1 MKNFTRFAA
10 AILLASGT
18 MMANAPA
25 LAQDQAIDL
34 KGDVKLEKVMIDDGG
49 QSLVELVEPDTI
61 VPGDK
66 LIFGTEYSNN
76 GTETVTN
83 FVVTNPVPSAVRLAP
98 AAPADLIVSVDGG
111 ATWGELATLSVEQA
125 DGTSRPAQQADVTHI
140 RWTLATVAPGVKGRL
155 EYPAIIR

>member
-1 MKNFTRFAA
+1 MKNFAKIAA

-18 MMANAPA
+18 MSASAPA
-25 LAQDQAIDL
+25 LAQAQAIDL

-49 QSLVELVEPDTI
+49 ERSVELVEPETI

-76 GTETVTN
+76 SADPVTN
-83 FVVTNPVPSAVRLAP
+83 FVVTNPVPNAVRLSP
-98 AAPADLIVSVDGG
+98 GAPADLTVSVDGG
-111 ATWGELATLSVEQA
+111 ANWGQLAALSVEQA
-125 DGTSRPAQQADVTHI
+125 DGTSRPAQHADVTHI
-140 RWTLATVAPGVKGRL
+140 RWTLASVAPGEKGRL

>member
-1 MKNFTRFAA
+1 MRNFAKIAA

-18 MMANAPA
+18 MSASAPA
-25 LAQDQAIDL
+25 LAQAQAIDL

-49 QSLVELVEPDTI
+49 ERSVELVEPETI

-76 GTETVTN
+76 SADPVTN
-83 FVVTNPVPSAVRLAP
+83 FVVTNPVPNAVRLAP
-98 AAPADLIVSVDGG
+98 GAPADLTVSVDGG
-111 ATWGELATLSVEQA
+111 ANWGQLAALSVEQA
-125 DGTSRPAQQADVTHI
+125 DGTSRPAQHADVTHI
-140 RWTLATVAPGVKGRL
+140 RWTLASVAPGEKGRL

>member
-1 MKNFTRFAA
+1 MKNFAKIAA

-18 MMANAPA
+18 MAASAPA
-25 LAQDQAIDL
+25 FAQAQAIDL

-49 QSLVELVEPDTI
+49 EPSVELVEPGTI

-76 GTETVTN
+76 SADPVTN
-83 FVVTNPVPSAVRLAP
+83 FVVTNPVPNAVRLAP
-98 AAPADLIVSVDGG
+98 GAPADLTVSVDGG
-111 ATWGELATLSVEQA
+111 ANWGQLAALSVEQA
-125 DGTSRPAQQADVTHI
+125 DGTSRPAQHADVTHI
-140 RWTLATVAPGVKGRL
+140 RWTLAAVAPGEKGRL

>member
-1 MKNFTRFAA
+1 MKNFAKIAA

-18 MMANAPA
+18 MAVSAPA
-25 LAQDQAIDL
+25 FAQGQAIDL

-49 QSLVELVEPDTI
+49 ETAVELVEPDTI

-66 LIFGTEYSNN
+66 LIFGTDYINN
-76 GTETVTN
+76 SPQTVTN

-98 AAPADLIVSVDGG
+98 TAPADLTVSVDGG
-111 ATWGELATLSVEQA
+111 MRWGELAALSVEQA
-125 DGTSRPAQQADVTHI
+125 DGTSRPAQHADVTHI
-140 RWTLATVAPGVKGRL
+140 RWTLASVAPGEKGRL